1 MKKREIKVVG
11 GDRASLKGYRG
22 WFGYF
27 HLGFWRVIELPSV
40 VFLGDSFLG
49 DSPTIFRW
57 VRPLLV
63 AFWGLLGHS
72 KRLGRAWSNHFII

>member
-22 WFGYF
+22 WFGYL
-27 HLGFWRVIELPSV
+27 HLGFWRVIEPPSV
-40 VFLGDSFLG
+40 VFLGDS
-49 DSPTIFRW
+49 PTISRW